1 MNLTKGINKKLIAV
15 KINYFF
21 QFCAISSLFIYM
33 NPILATY
40 GLNSYQLGITSLFS
54 NAFSCIAR
62 ITFGMIADR
71 TKHRNYVLVVLSS
84 TSLGL
89 MLLFL
94 TIPRHKE
101 YVFNGN
107 INENGGFVMH
117 LTPVLRNESQS
128 NYVETL
134 SNDKLHIQ
142 PCWPTILKQCH
153 SNDYSIIS
161 NDNYH
166 LKEFNSYK
174 LSNVY
179 VNDNNY
185 SYDTLINQKQQFQIS
200 KTIQII
206 CSEIV
211 TLNESNCTPLICEHI
226 RDASWSVVLFVL
238 ILRCL
243 INSAHAPISNLLDSV
258 TFSILGSEKA
268 HFYGRSRALGS
279 FGFMIG
285 SLLTG
290 FAVHQYTPTNYNH
303 SKQEEINSNVLYY
316 TSNSLNINPISPNYI
331 PAVIIAAISVGIGTI
346 ASGFCNYDYTKS
358 IETHFTKALTTAI
371 RSPIMIQCLMVAFIT
386 GLIISF
392 IGEYNYLILTT
403 VYHVPHYFL
412 GLLTTIAII
421 VEIPTLLF
429 ISGIMVKH
437 FGAITCQVISQ
448 IMLTIRFLFYAYSI
462 NYWYLLIGEIA
473 YGISYPILMN
483 ALLLQTEK
491 VNLEKVN
498 ENYQILASLQA
509 ILTSTMYGLS
519 SSLGG
524 LIWGLLLQYFNAR
537 SLFFIAFIYTLICTL
552 LFPLFAYCLNKLKC

>member
-1 MNLTKGINKKLIAV
+1 MNLIKEINKKLIAV

-21 QFCAISSLFIYM
+21 QFCAISSLFVYM

-54 NAFSCIAR
+54 NACSCISR
-62 ITFGMIADR
+62 IIFGMIADH
-71 TKHRNYVLVVLSS
+71 TKHRNYVLMALSS

-94 TIPRHKE
+94 TIPINKE
-101 YVFNGN
+101 YLFNGN
-107 INENGGFVMH
+107 MNENGEFVMH
-117 LTPVLRNESQS
+117 LTPLLKNDSQS
-128 NYVETL
+128 NYMETL
-134 SNDKLHIQ
+134 FNDGLNIP
-142 PCWPTILKQCH
+142 PCWPMVLKQCT
-153 SNDYSIIS
+153 SNENLIIS
-161 NDNYH
+161 EKNYYLKAFNSHKLSRVYVEDKNHSYH
-166 LKEFNSYK
+166 LSIHVQQKFP
-174 LSNVY
+174 
-179 VNDNNY
+179 
-185 SYDTLINQKQQFQIS
+185 IN
-200 KTIQII
+200 KTIQLS
-206 CSEIV
+206 CVEIE
-211 TLNESNCTPLICEHI
+211 TSDGSDCAPLVCEHI
-226 RDASWSVVLFVL
+226 QDASWSVVIFVL

-243 INSAHAPISNLLDSV
+243 VSSAHAPISNLLDSV
-258 TFSILGSEKA
+258 TFSILGSGKA

-290 FAVHQYTPTNYNH
+290 FAVYQYTSINYHHTINETNLNL
-303 SKQEEINSNVLYY
+303 LYY
-316 TSNSLNINPISPNYI
+316 TNNSLNINSVNPNYI
-331 PAVIIAAISVGIGTI
+331 PAIIIASLSVGIGTI
-346 ASGFCNYDYTKS
+346 ASIFCNYDNTKTV
-358 IETHFTKALTTAI
+358 ETHFTKALTTAI
-371 RSPIMIQCLMVAFIT
+371 RSPTMIQCLVVGFMT

-392 IGEYNYLILTT
+392 VGEYNYLILTT
-403 VYHVPHYFL
+403 IYHVPHYFL

-429 ISGIMVKH
+429 ISGITVKRL
-437 FGAITCQVISQ
+437 GVIACQVISQ
-448 IMLTIRFLFYAYSI
+448 IMLTIHFIFYTYST

-491 VNLEKVN
+491 VSFENIN

-524 LIWGLLLQYFNAR
+524 LIWGLLLQYFKAR
-537 SLFFIAFIYTLICTL
+537 TLYFIAFIYTSICA
-552 LFPLFAYCLNKLKC
+552 LFFPFVAYYLNKLKC